1 MGFYFVEP
9 KNNAYLSTAK
19 TGLNYGKEIP
29 GQAGNDNYK
38 EATMAK
44 KASYKPV
51 DLEDTEGMED
61 INAEYET
68 LKTMADEIEE
78 EAEEIEE
85 SMGILE
91 SILDLA
97 HDLFPKAV
105 ENGLERVANYM
116 EEIGP
121 SWEAGCDRI
130 YNKVMNFLDGAE
142 EKTMKSIDKLEASPV
157 GMAINKLYE
166 RNHRDDD

>member
-1 MGFYFVEP
+1 
-9 KNNAYLSTAK
+9 
-19 TGLNYGKEIP
+19 
-29 GQAGNDNYK
+29 
-38 EATMAK
+38 MAK

-68 LKTMADEIEE
+68 LKTMADEIEQD
-78 EAEEIEE
+78 AEEIEE

>member
-1 MGFYFVEP
+1 MAATKSQIKTIEP
-9 KNNAYLSTAK
+9 
-19 TGLNYGKEIP
+19 
-29 GQAGNDNYK
+29 
-38 EATMAK
+38 
-44 KASYKPV
+44 
-51 DLEDTEGMED
+51 
-61 INAEYET
+61 
-68 LKTMADEIEE
+68 EIENVTDE
-78 EAEEIEE
+78 DAEE
-85 SMGILE
+85 SMGIFE
-91 SILDLA
+91 SIIDIA

-105 ENGLERVANYM
+105 ENSLERVANYM

>member
-1 MGFYFVEP
+1 
-9 KNNAYLSTAK
+9 
-19 TGLNYGKEIP
+19 
-29 GQAGNDNYK
+29 
-38 EATMAK
+38 MAK

-68 LKTMADEIEE
+68 LKTMADEIEQD
-78 EAEEIEE
+78 AEEIEE

-97 HDLFPKAV
+97 HDLFPKSV
-105 ENGLERVANYM
+105 EDGLERVANYM

>member
-1 MGFYFVEP
+1 
-9 KNNAYLSTAK
+9 
-19 TGLNYGKEIP
+19 
-29 GQAGNDNYK
+29 
-38 EATMAK
+38 MAK
-44 KASYKPV
+44 KTNSKPV
-51 DLEDTEGMED
+51 DLEDTEGMEE
-61 INAEYET
+61 INAEFEK
-68 LKTMADEIEE
+68 LEAMAEEIEKD
-78 EAEEIEE
+78 AEEIEE
-85 SMGILE
+85 SMGVLE

-121 SWEAGCDRI
+121 SWEAGCDRV

-142 EKTMKSIDKLEASPV
+142 EKTMKAIDKLETSPV

-166 RNHRDDD
+166 KNHRDDN

>member
-1 MGFYFVEP
+1 
-9 KNNAYLSTAK
+9 
-19 TGLNYGKEIP
+19 
-29 GQAGNDNYK
+29 
-38 EATMAK
+38 MAK

-61 INAEYET
+61 INAEYEK
-68 LKTMADEIEE
+68 LEAMADEIEE

>member
-1 MGFYFVEP
+1 M
-9 KNNAYLSTAK
+9 AK
-19 TGLNYGKEIP
+19 KTSKTIDETDLEKLE
-29 GQAGNDNYK
+29 
-38 EATMAK
+38 TMAK
-44 KASYKPV
+44 
-51 DLEDTEGMED
+51 E
-61 INAEYET
+61 I
-68 LKTMADEIEE
+68 DENI
-78 EAEEIEE
+78 EAEESEDL
-85 SMGILE
+85 GIIA

-121 SWEAGCDRI
+121 SWEAGCDRV

-142 EKTMKSIDKLEASPV
+142 EKTMKAIDKLEASPV

-166 RNHRDDD
+166 KNHRDDN

>member
-1 MGFYFVEP
+1 
-9 KNNAYLSTAK
+9 
-19 TGLNYGKEIP
+19 
-29 GQAGNDNYK
+29 
-38 EATMAK
+38 MAK

-68 LKTMADEIEE
+68 LETMADEIEQD
-78 EAEEIEE
+78 AEEIEE

-97 HDLFPKAV
+97 HDLFPKSV
-105 ENGLERVANYM
+105 EDGLERVANYM

>member
-1 MGFYFVEP
+1 M
-9 KNNAYLSTAK
+9 AK
-19 TGLNYGKEIP
+19 KISKTIDETDLEKLE
-29 GQAGNDNYK
+29 
-38 EATMAK
+38 TMAK
-44 KASYKPV
+44 
-51 DLEDTEGMED
+51 E
-61 INAEYET
+61 I
-68 LKTMADEIEE
+68 DENI
-78 EAEEIEE
+78 EAEESEDL
-85 SMGILE
+85 GIIA

-116 EEIGP
+116 DEIGP

-166 RNHRDDD
+166 KSHRDDD